1 MKNRAVRLYGVDD
14 IRLEEFDLPEIKDDE
29 ILVKV
34 VSDSICMSTWKTVKQ
49 GAKHKRVP
57 NDVAEN
63 PIIIGHEFAGDIVK
77 VGKKW
82 QDKFRPGQKF
92 AQQPAIP
99 GQMESP
105 GYSYQWCGGDTE
117 YCIFPNDIIEA
128 GCLWTFDGD
137 AYFASSVA
145 EPVSCCIGGYHT
157 NYHTVPGG
165 YEHVMGTREG
175 GNILILGGCGPMGLG
190 AISYGLTYE
199 NKPKRIVV
207 TEISDD
213 RINRAREVIS
223 EEEAKE
229 HGVELIYVNTAKM
242 DDQVEELMALT
253 DGHGYDD
260 VFVYIPNAAV
270 CEIGNQVMA
279 YDGCMNLFAGPT
291 DPKFG
296 AHVNLYD
303 CHYSRSKII
312 GSTGGTI
319 DDMKE
324 AIDKN
329 SAGLINS
336 AVMITHVGGLD
347 SVVETTKNLPNVP
360 GGKKLVYTHIDMP
373 MTAIEDF
380 EKLGETDPFFA
391 ELDKV
396 CKANKG
402 LWSAQA
408 EKMLLEHFKKDEEAA
423 A

>member
-1 MKNRAVRLYGVDD
+1 MKTRAVRLYGVDD
-14 IRLEEFDLPEIKDDE
+14 IRLDEFELPEIQDDE

-49 GAKHKRVP
+49 GARHKRVP
-57 NDVAEN
+57 NDVYDN

-82 QDKFRPGQKF
+82 QDQFKPGQKF

-105 GYSYQWCGGDTE
+105 GYSYKYCGGDTE

-128 GCLWTFDGD
+128 GCLWAFDGD

-157 NYHTVPGG
+157 NYHTVPGT
-165 YEHVMGTREG
+165 YQHVMGTKEG
-175 GNILILGGCGPMGLG
+175 GNIIILGGCGPMGLG
-190 AISYGLTYE
+190 AISYGLTFE

-207 TEISDD
+207 TEISDA
-213 RINRAREVIS
+213 RIERAREVIS
-223 EEEAKE
+223 EEEAAE
-229 HGVELIYVNTAKM
+229 HGVELIYVNTANM
-242 DDQVEELMALT
+242 ADQQKELMDLT
-253 DGHGYDD
+253 DGKGYDD
-260 VFVYIPNAAV
+260 VFVYIPSPAV
-270 CEIGNQVMA
+270 CELGNSIMA

-291 DPKFG
+291 DPNFSAKI
-296 AHVNLYD
+296 NLYD
-303 CHYSRSKII
+303 SHYSRSKVI

-329 SAGLINS
+329 AAGLINS

-347 SVVETTKNLPNVP
+347 SVVDTTKDLPNVP
-360 GGKKLVYTHIDMP
+360 GGKKLVYTHINMP

-380 EKLGETDPFFA
+380 GKLGESDPFFK
-391 ELDKV
+391 ELDEV

-402 LWSAQA
+402 LWSAKA
-408 EKMLLEHFKKDEEAA
+408 EKMLLEHYNAA
-423 A
+423 

>member
-1 MKNRAVRLYGVDD
+1 MKTRAVRLYGVDD
-14 IRLEEFDLPEIKDDE
+14 IRLDTFELPEIKDDE

-49 GAKHKRVP
+49 GEKHKRVP
-57 NDVAEN
+57 NDVKEH

-82 QDKFRPGQKF
+82 QDTFKPGQKF

-105 GYSYQWCGGDTE
+105 GYSYEWCGGDTE
-117 YCIFPNDIIEA
+117 YCIFPNDILEA
-128 GCLWTFDGD
+128 GCVWTFDGD
-137 AYFASSVA
+137 SYFASSVA

-157 NYHTVPGG
+157 NYHTKPGG
-165 YEHVMGTREG
+165 YQHIMGTKKD
-175 GNILILGGCGPMGLG
+175 GNLIILGGCGPMGLG

-207 TEISDD
+207 TEINDE
-213 RINRAREVIS
+213 RIERAREVIS
-223 EEEAKE
+223 EEDAKE
-229 HGVELIYVNTAKM
+229 HGVELIYVNTSKM
-242 DDQVEELMALT
+242 DDQVKGLMELSE
-253 DGHGYDD
+253 GKGYDD
-260 VFVYIPNAAV
+260 VFVYIPNQAV
-270 CEIGNQVMA
+270 CEIGNQIMA

-291 DPKFG
+291 DPKFS
-296 AHVNLYD
+296 ANVNLYD

-329 SAGLINS
+329 NAGLINS

-347 SVVETTKNLPNVP
+347 SVVETTKDLPNVP
-360 GGKKLVYTHIDMP
+360 GGKKLVYTHINMP

-380 EKLGETDPFFA
+380 GKLGENDPFFK
-391 ELDKV
+391 ELDAV

-402 LWSAQA
+402 LWSSKA
-408 EKMLLEHFKKDEEAA
+408 EKMLLEHFS
-423 A
+423 

>member
-1 MKNRAVRLYGVDD
+1 MKTRAVRLYGVDD
-14 IRLEEFDLPEIKDDE
+14 IRLDEIELPEIQDDE

-57 NDVAEN
+57 NDVYDH
-63 PIIIGHEFAGDIVK
+63 PVIIGHEFAGDIVK

-82 QDKFRPGQKF
+82 QDQFKPGQKF

-105 GYSYQWCGGDTE
+105 GYSYQYCGGDTE
-117 YCIFPNDIIEA
+117 YCIFPNHIIEA

-157 NYHTVPGG
+157 NYHTVPGT
-165 YEHVMGTREG
+165 YQHVMGTKEG
-175 GNILILGGCGPMGLG
+175 GNIIILGGCGPMGLG
-190 AISYGLTYE
+190 AISYGLTFE

-207 TEISDD
+207 TEISDE

-229 HGVELIYVNTAKM
+229 HGVELIYVNTANM
-242 DDQVEELMALT
+242 EDQREELMALT

-260 VFVYIPNAAV
+260 VFVYIPNEGA
-270 CEIGNQVMA
+270 CELGNSIMA
-279 YDGCMNLFAGPT
+279 YDGCMNLFAGPSN
-291 DPKFG
+291 PQFSAKI
-296 AHVNLYD
+296 NLYD
-303 CHYSRSKII
+303 SHYSRSKVI

-329 SAGLINS
+329 AAGLINS
-336 AVMITHVGGLD
+336 AVMVTHVGGLD

-360 GGKKLVYTHIDMP
+360 GGKKLVYTHINMP
-373 MTAIEDF
+373 MTAIDDF
-380 EKLGETDPFFA
+380 GKLGETDPFFK
-391 ELDKV
+391 ELDEV
-396 CKANKG
+396 CKKNKG
-402 LWSAQA
+402 LWSAEA
-408 EKMLLEHFKKDEEAA
+408 EKMLLKHFNAD
-423 A
+423 

>member
-1 MKNRAVRLYGVDD
+1 MKTKAVRLYGVDD
-14 IRLEEFDLPEIKDDE
+14 IRLEEFELPEIKEDE

-57 NDVAEN
+57 NDVYDN

-82 QDKFRPGQKF
+82 QDQFTPGQKF

-105 GYSYQWCGGDTE
+105 GYSYQWCGGDTQ
-117 YCIFPNDIIEA
+117 YCIFPNDILEA
-128 GCLWTFDGD
+128 GCVWTFDGD

-145 EPVSCCIGGYHT
+145 EPMSCCIGGYHT
-157 NYHTVPGG
+157 NYHTVPGE
-165 YEHVMGTREG
+165 YTHIMGTKEN
-175 GNILILGGCGPMGLG
+175 GNIIILGGCGPMGLG
-190 AISYGLTYE
+190 AISYGLTFE

-207 TEISDD
+207 TDINDE
-213 RINRAREVIS
+213 RIERAREVIS
-223 EEEAKE
+223 EKEAADNE
-229 HGVELIYVNTAKM
+229 VELIYVNTAKM
-242 DDQVEELMALT
+242 DDPIQGLMDIT
-253 DGHGYDD
+253 EGHGYDD
-260 VFVYIPNAAV
+260 VFVYIPSKAV
-270 CEIGNQVMA
+270 CEMGNQIMA

-291 DPKFG
+291 DPKFS
-296 AHVNLYD
+296 AEVNLYD
-303 CHYSRSKII
+303 CHYSRSKIL

-329 SAGLINS
+329 NAGLINS

-347 SVVETTKNLPNVP
+347 SVVETTKDLPNVP

-380 EKLGETDPFFA
+380 GKLGEMDPFFK
-391 ELDKV
+391 ELDEV

-402 LWSAQA
+402 LWSAKA
-408 EKMLLEHFKKDEEAA
+408 EKMLLEHFGQE
-423 A
+423 

>member
-1 MKNRAVRLYGVDD
+1 MKTRAVRLYGVDD
-14 IRLEEFDLPEIKDDE
+14 IRLDEFELPEIKDDE

-49 GAKHKRVP
+49 GEKHKRVP
-57 NDVAEN
+57 NDVREH

-82 QDKFRPGQKF
+82 QDRFKPGQKF

-105 GYSYQWCGGDTE
+105 GYSYETCGGDTE

-157 NYHTVPGG
+157 NYHTVPGE
-165 YEHVMGTREG
+165 YTHIMGTKKDG
-175 GNILILGGCGPMGLG
+175 DLIILGGCGPMGLG
-190 AISYGLTYE
+190 AISYGLTCE

-207 TEISDD
+207 TEVNED
-213 RINRAREVIS
+213 RIRRAREVIS
-223 EEEAKE
+223 EEEAAE
-229 HGVELIYVNTAKM
+229 HGVELLYVNTAKM
-242 DDQVEELMALT
+242 DDQVEELKALT
-253 DGHGYDD
+253 GGKGYDD
-260 VFVYIPNAAV
+260 VFVYIPNRAV
-270 CEIGNQVMA
+270 CEIGNRIMA

-291 DPKFG
+291 DPNFSSMI
-296 AHVNLYD
+296 NLYD

-329 SAGLINS
+329 NAGLINS

-347 SVVETTKNLPNVP
+347 SVVETTKNLPDVP
-360 GGKKLVYTHIDMP
+360 GGKKLVYTHINMP

-380 EKLGETDPFFA
+380 AKLGEEDPFFL
-391 ELDKV
+391 ELDAV
-396 CKANKG
+396 CKKNKG
-402 LWSAQA
+402 LWSAEA
-408 EKMLLEHFKKDEEAA
+408 EKMLLEHFNAA
-423 A
+423 